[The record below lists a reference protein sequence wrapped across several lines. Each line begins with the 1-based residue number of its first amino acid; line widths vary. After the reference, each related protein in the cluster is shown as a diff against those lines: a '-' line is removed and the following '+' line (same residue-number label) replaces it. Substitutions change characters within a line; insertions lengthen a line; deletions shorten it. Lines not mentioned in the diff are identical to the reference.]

1 MLAFRENIMD
11 IILHTQDRSTIEPLI
26 KNAMRYRFENVPSER
41 NRFLKLFNSD
51 VIFQLQQTHNDR
63 IERNLIETQRI
74 LKMIIEE
81 NNVTAS
87 GKKENI

>member
-51 VIFQLQQTHNDR
+51 AIFQLQQTHNDR